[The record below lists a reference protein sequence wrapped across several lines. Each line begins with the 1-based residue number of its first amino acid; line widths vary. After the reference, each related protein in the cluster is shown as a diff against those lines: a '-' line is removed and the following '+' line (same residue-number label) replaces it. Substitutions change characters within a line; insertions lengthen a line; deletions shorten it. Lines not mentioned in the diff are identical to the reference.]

1 MKKFT
6 FTKIRKYLFTRNIK
20 RLKDEFGW
28 DYNSSYDLYRKIK
41 TKFNLEFSSL
51 VLYTCLKFNISANQ
65 VSLFGVIWIFFGTFI
80 FFLNKP
86 ELIYFG
92 IFIFFTKSISDYV
105 DGALAYLK
113 KEGSREGYEID
124 LWSGDAGKIGLM
136 IGFHFYIFNIYQDHN
151 YLIICLILVAINLI
165 DPRLHLS
172 KFKFDNTVF
181 DKKLLAHT
189 QKKREKEVLIF
200 KFLKNINFSARSFYI
215 DFLIF
220 LIILDIIYK
229 KNSFLIILPWIW
241 LILSIL
247 AFLRTIYKVFYKR

>member
-6 FTKIRKYLFTRNIK
+6 YMKIRGYLFKRNIK

-28 DYNSSYDLYRKIK
+28 DYNASYNLYRKIK
-41 TKFNLEFSSL
+41 TKFNLELSSL
-51 VLYTCLKFNISANQ
+51 VLYITLNLNITANQ
-65 VSLFGVIWIFFGTFI
+65 VSLFGVLWIFFGSFT

-86 ELIYFG
+86 ELMYLG

-113 KEGSREGYEID
+113 DESSKEGYEID

-136 IGFHFYIFNIYQDHN
+136 AGFHFYIFNISQDYN
-151 YLIICLILVAINLI
+151 YLIICLALIAINLI

-181 DKKLLAHT
+181 NKKLLAHT
-189 QKKREKEVLIF
+189 QKKIEREVFLF
-200 KFLKNINFSARSFYI
+200 KFLKNINFSARSYYV
-215 DFLIF
+215 DFLII
-220 LIILDIIYK
+220 LIILDIAYNINY
-229 KNSFLIILPWIW
+229 FLKILPWIW
-241 LILSIL
+241 LILSTL
-247 AFLRTIYKVFYKR
+247 AFSRAIYKVFYRR